1 MESIVTNGDAQS
13 ARQSA
18 QSAGESA
25 QSAGGSAQSARGSAQ
40 SARQR
45 AQSARGSAQ
54 STPAALIRATQTWP
68 AQQAI
73 VDLQWKECVELTYAE
88 LLERVRDFAAALV
101 ASGFEAGDRVAIWSP
116 NSYHWPIAALGIQ
129 YAGGVLV
136 PLNTRYTATE
146 AVDVIERAQVSA
158 VVVSGEFLGVDHATE
173 LLAEHRSSLPD
184 LVVRVPLDGSAP
196 PPEGSVDWSDFV
208 TRATDETR
216 AEADRRADTVAPE
229 DISDILFTSGTTGK
243 SKGVLAEH
251 QQTIAGARA
260 WGANGLL
267 SPSDRYLMVN
277 PYFHTFGYKAGIL
290 PSVLFG
296 TTMIPLAVYSPT
308 EAMRVVESERATVFP
323 GAPTIF
329 QTILDDPARAA
340 HDLSSLRLVV
350 TGAAIVPVVLIE
362 RIQRDLGVDTVI
374 TAYGQTES
382 SGFITTCTPDDD
394 DVTVATTC
402 GRAFDGMEIALSD
415 QGEVLTRGAMVMRG
429 YLDDPAATE
438 ATIDADGWLHTGDV
452 GVIDERGNLRIT
464 DRLKDMFICG
474 GFNVYPAEVEQTLA
488 RLDGV
493 TETAVI
499 GVPDDRL
506 GEVGRAYVTIHD
518 AAHLT
523 ENDVL
528 SYARTHL
535 ANFKVPRS
543 VVFVDAFP
551 RNASGKILKRELR

>member
-18 QSAGESA
+18 QSTGQSA
-25 QSAGGSAQSARGSAQ
+25 QSAGQSALSAGQSARSTGE
-40 SARQR
+40 
-45 AQSARGSAQ
+45 SAQ
-54 STPAALIRATQTWP
+54 STPAALIRAARTWP

-73 VDLQWKECVELTYAE
+73 VDRQWSTRGAGVELSYSE
-88 LLERVRDFAAALV
+88 LLECVREFAAALV

-158 VVVSGEFLGVDHATE
+158 VVVSGEFLGVDHAAE
-173 LLAEHRSSLPD
+173 LLAEHRGSLPD

-196 PPEGSVDWSDFV
+196 APEGSVDWSDFV

-290 PSVLFG
+290 PSILFG

-535 ANFKVPRS
+535 ANFQVPRS

>member
-13 ARQSA
+13 TGQSA
-18 QSAGESA
+18 QSVEQSA
-25 QSAGGSAQSARGSAQ
+25 QSTGGSAQSVEGSAQ
-40 SARQR
+40 STGQ
-45 AQSARGSAQ
+45 SAQ
-54 STPAALIRATQTWP
+54 STPAALIRAARTWP

-73 VDLQWKECVELTYAE
+73 VDRQWGEGDESVELTYAE
-88 LLERVRDFAAALV
+88 LLERVREFAAALV
-101 ASGFEAGDRVAIWSP
+101 ASGFEVGDRVAIWSP

-158 VVVSGEFLGVDHATE
+158 VVVSGEFLGVDHAAE

-184 LVVRVPLDGSAP
+184 LVVRVPLNGSAP
-196 PPEGSVDWSDFV
+196 APEGSVGWSDFV
-208 TRATDETR
+208 ARATDETR
-216 AEADRRADTVAPE
+216 TEADRRADAVAPE

-290 PSVLFG
+290 PSILFG

-308 EAMRVVESERATVFP
+308 EAMRLVESERATVFP

-382 SGFITTCTPDDD
+382 SGFITTCTPADD

-402 GRAFDGMEIALSD
+402 GRAFDGMEIGLSD

-493 TETAVI
+493 TETAVV

-518 AAHLT
+518 ATHLT

>member
-18 QSAGESA
+18 QSTGQSA
-25 QSAGGSAQSARGSAQ
+25 QSAGQSALSAG
-40 SARQR
+40 QR
-45 AQSARGSAQ
+45 ARSTGESAQ
-54 STPAALIRATQTWP
+54 STPAALIRAARTWP

-73 VDLQWKECVELTYAE
+73 VDRQWSTRGAGVELTYSE
-88 LLERVRDFAAALV
+88 LLECVREFAAALV

-158 VVVSGEFLGVDHATE
+158 VVVSGEFLGVDHAAE
-173 LLAEHRSSLPD
+173 LLAEHRGSLPD

-196 PPEGSVDWSDFV
+196 APEGSVDWSDFV

-267 SPSDRYLMVN
+267 SPTDRYLMVN

-290 PSVLFG
+290 PSILFG

>member
-18 QSAGESA
+18 QSTGQSA
-25 QSAGGSAQSARGSAQ
+25 QSAGQSALSAGQSARSTGE
-40 SARQR
+40 
-45 AQSARGSAQ
+45 SAQ
-54 STPAALIRATQTWP
+54 STPAALIRAARTWP

-73 VDLQWKECVELTYAE
+73 VDRQWSTRGAGVELTYSE
-88 LLERVRDFAAALV
+88 LLECVREFAAALV

-136 PLNTRYTATE
+136 PINTRYTATE

-158 VVVSGEFLGVDHATE
+158 VVVSGEFLGVDHAAE
-173 LLAEHRSSLPD
+173 LLAEHRGSLPD

-196 PPEGSVDWSDFV
+196 APEGSVDWSDFV

-267 SPSDRYLMVN
+267 SPTDRYLMVN

-290 PSVLFG
+290 PSILFG

>member
-18 QSAGESA
+18 QSAG
-25 QSAGGSAQSARGSAQ
+25 GSAQSTGQ
-40 SARQR
+40 
-45 AQSARGSAQ
+45 SAQ
-54 STPAALIRATQTWP
+54 STPAALIRAAQTWP

-73 VDLQWKECVELTYAE
+73 VDRQWGEGDESVELTYAE

-101 ASGFEAGDRVAIWSP
+101 ASGFEVGDRVAIWSP

-158 VVVSGEFLGVDHATE
+158 VVVSGEFLGVDHAAE

-184 LVVRVPLDGSAP
+184 LVVRVPLNGSAP
-196 PPEGSVDWSDFV
+196 ASEGSVDWSDFV

-267 SPSDRYLMVN
+267 SPTDRYLMVN

-290 PSVLFG
+290 PSILFG

>member
-1 MESIVTNGDAQS
+1 MESIMTNGDAQS
-13 ARQSA
+13 T
-18 QSAGESA
+18 G
-25 QSAGGSAQSARGSAQ
+25 
-40 SARQR
+40 
-45 AQSARGSAQ
+45 GSAQ
-54 STPAALIRATQTWP
+54 STPAALIRAAQTWP

-73 VDLQWKECVELTYAE
+73 VDRQWSKGGAGVELTYAE
-88 LLERVRDFAAALV
+88 LLERVREFAAALV

-116 NSYHWPIAALGIQ
+116 NSHHWPIAALGVQ

-146 AVDVIERAQVSA
+146 AIDVIERAQVTA
-158 VVVSGEFLGVDHATE
+158 VVVSGEFLGVDHAAE
-173 LLAEHRSSLPD
+173 LLGAHGSSLPD

-196 PPEGSVDWSDFV
+196 APDGSVDWSDFV
-208 TRATDETR
+208 ARATDETR
-216 AEADRRADTVAPE
+216 AEADRRADAVAPE

-290 PSVLFG
+290 PSILYG
-296 TTMIPLAVYSPT
+296 MTMIPLAVYSPT

-329 QTILDDPARAA
+329 QTILDDPARAD